1 MKKFLFTILIALSLC
16 GTMFATACTNS
27 NNAKTE
33 NSNPDI
39 TELENF
45 VGQRVAISMIDN
57 RYNKSNI
64 YMRTIGI
71 VNEITDSYVI
81 IISEDNGNSILIPFT
96 SILTMY
102 LSPKTDTQ

>member
-39 TELENF
+39 TELEDF
-45 VGQRVAISMIDN
+45 VGQRVGINMIDN
-57 RYNKSNI
+57 SSNK
-64 YMRTIGI
+64 YDPYARTIGI

-81 IISEDNGNSILIPFT
+81 IISETSGNFILIPFT